1 MSERPIKGEI
11 SESALSGL
19 RVLELAEGVAG
30 PHCGRFLAALGA
42 EVIKMERPPN
52 GDWTRGVGPF
62 LKGPPSGEN
71 SSLFAYNNPGKKSV
85 LYDWASESGLEFLES
100 LVADFDILI
109 EDWDLDL
116 RRTLH
121 ISRDRFTNKNK
132 ELIELSVTPYGL
144 SGPYSGWKSSP
155 IVQLALGGFLYLTGH
170 PGQEPLMLPGH
181 QPDYLTGLNGSNAI
195 HIALWERDRS
205 GEGQFL
211 EVSMLETLATLH
223 QFTMEMETF
232 EGILRTRNGN
242 QWQKQSSFASYGIT
256 TLPCSDGYIC
266 FGISTED
273 QWERLCA
280 MIGREDLIT
289 DPEFDSR
296 VKRAN
301 NSDFLDG
308 LLIDWI
314 AEKTR
319 KEVFMETSTLWTLP
333 TAPILD
339 VSEVLDDP
347 QFIFRDM
354 FEAYGTSMESGAVF
368 PTFPFKS
375 TGLTTSLGPLPVLG
389 QHINCFFILPIIT
402 Y

>member
-1 MSERPIKGEI
+1 MNERPSKGET
-11 SESALSGL
+11 SGSALSGV

-42 EVIKMERPPN
+42 EVVKIERPPN
-52 GDWTRGVGPF
+52 GDWARGVGPF
-62 LKGPPSGEN
+62 LKGLPSGEN
-71 SSLFAYNNPGKKSV
+71 SSLFAYNNPGKESV
-85 LYDWASESGLEFLES
+85 LYDWGSERGLKFVES

-109 EDWDLDL
+109 EDWDLQL
-116 RRTLH
+116 RRSLH
-121 ISRDRFTNKNK
+121 ISRDSFTNLNK

-144 SGPYSGWKSSP
+144 SGPYSEWRSSP
-155 IVQLALGGFLYLTGH
+155 IIQLALGGFLYLTGN

-181 QPDYLTGLNGSNAI
+181 QPDYLTGLNGSNAV
-195 HIALWERDRS
+195 HIALWEGDRS

-266 FGISTED
+266 FGISAED

-289 DPEFDSR
+289 DTEFNTR
-296 VKRAN
+296 IKRAN
-301 NSDFLDG
+301 NSDFLDE
-308 LLIDWI
+308 LLTDWI
-314 AEKTR
+314 AGRTR
-319 KEVFMETSTLWTLP
+319 KEVFMETSEFWSLP

-339 VSEVLDDP
+339 MSEVLKDP
-347 QFIFRDM
+347 QFIYRDM
-354 FEAYGTSMESGAVF
+354 FKSADTYTDSGAIF

-375 TGLTTSLGPLPVLG
+375 TGLTTSLGPLPFLG
-389 QHINCFFILPIIT
+389 QHTEEFLGRYT
-402 Y
+402 